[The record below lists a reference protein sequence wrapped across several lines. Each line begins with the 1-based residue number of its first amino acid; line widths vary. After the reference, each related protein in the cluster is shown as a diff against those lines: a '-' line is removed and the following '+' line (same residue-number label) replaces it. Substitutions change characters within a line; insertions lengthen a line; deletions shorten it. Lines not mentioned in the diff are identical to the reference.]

1 MLKIFKNN
9 IVISNSNY
17 WITLLKI
24 IIITFLLFFSTGFLF
39 SNSFKFNIAGYVI
52 LVFSF
57 FLIAIFKIKVFNFKT
72 KIEMKSIFVLFL
84 SLLLLIVIIL
94 GIDSLM
100 NYLQINPKN
109 HNNLNRLTV
118 QTIISIIII
127 SPIIEEI
134 IFRAFFISG
143 LFRDYPF
150 TGYIISSLT
159 FSLFHSPENIFVFL
173 IYLIAGLILGLS
185 YFLSRRIEIPILFH
199 LLYNTL
205 MIFLFS

>member
-39 SNSFKFNIAGYVI
+39 SNNFKFNIVGYVI

-57 FLIAIFKIKVFNFKT
+57 FLIAIFNIKVFNFKT

-100 NYLQINPKN
+100 NYLQMNPKN
-109 HNNLNRLTV
+109 YNTLNRPTV

-134 IFRAFFISG
+134 IFRAF
-143 LFRDYPF
+143 L
-150 TGYIISSLT
+150 
-159 FSLFHSPENIFVFL
+159 
-173 IYLIAGLILGLS
+173 
-185 YFLSRRIEIPILFH
+185 
-199 LLYNTL
+199 
-205 MIFLFS
+205 